1 MGKRQRE
8 DNPSWWSVVVDEIR
22 SSGGFVHSSL
32 RFFESG
38 RALSANTKIEPDT
51 LVLRIPSTS
60 LVSKQRA
67 LALDPCLRRI
77 QEKLIPSE
85 LHTPFSDVIIALA
98 MATQTPSTLP
108 YLNTLP
114 HSSAFDAL
122 PRRWPD
128 SQIEELLK
136 GSPLLKRTKKTK
148 QGVRKDYDLVH
159 KAWMEE
165 LKEEAE
171 NKTTTSF
178 PSFQNF
184 SDMLAAVSSRAFGI
198 GDSEGDVAMAP
209 ILDLCDHCRGNAELK
224 KNLSYQ
230 RLEDGS
236 IQVMS
241 TQAIQQA
248 EGLRLTYG
256 ARGNSQLLLNYGFTL
271 SRNLEP
277 DSSSNDVLEF
287 TFEVDGTNVVHLRT
301 GPKSYT
307 YGGFV
312 KAIEQAVCAESPRES
327 NEKAEEEGLEA
338 FLNGCDDIEEVD
350 IYGDPTAEGDEAKDD
365 EVEAD
370 HNMELEALK
379 SLWEQLKKMIDAYN
393 VSGDELKER
402 VASQNP
408 SPIYYSAVLIQS
420 ELRTI
425 YFFMR
430 AAEKVEASLQ
440 KRVTSRAEHEALLQ
454 KRVTSSAEYL
464 DGVISNED
472 LELVEAQT
480 NELAQAF
487 MKIRHG
493 DLV

>member
-32 RFFESG
+32 RFSESG
-38 RALSANTKIEPDT
+38 RALSANTKIEPGT
-51 LVLRIPSTS
+51 LVLRIPSKS

-67 LALDPCLRRI
+67 LALAPCLQRI
-77 QEKLIPSE
+77 QKKLIPSQ
-85 LHTPFSDVIIALA
+85 LHTPFSDVIIAMG

-165 LKEEAE
+165 LKGEAE
-171 NKTTTSF
+171 NNTTTSL
-178 PSFQNF
+178 PSFQKF

-236 IQVMS
+236 IEVLS

-271 SRNLEP
+271 PRNLEP

-287 TFEVDGTNVVHLRT
+287 SFEVDGTNVVHLRT
-301 GPKSYT
+301 GPRSYT

-312 KAIEQAVCAESPRES
+312 KALEQAACAESFRKS

-338 FLNGCDDIEEVD
+338 FLDGCDDIEEVD

-365 EVEAD
+365 EVEDD
-370 HNMELEALK
+370 HMELEALK
-379 SLWEQLKKMIDAYN
+379 ALWEQLKKKIDAYN

-420 ELRTI
+420 ELKTI

-440 KRVTSRAEHEALLQ
+440 QRVTSRAEHEALLQ
-454 KRVTSSAEYL
+454 KRVTSRAEHF
-464 DGVISNED
+464 DGVISDED

-493 DLV
+493 DVV